1 MFDANFMLFI
11 AGDDNPKSKN
21 AVDNIK
27 KGLKNKNSN
36 LMVIDILKNPQIAE
50 SIGII
55 ATPLLI
61 RTNPEPVRRYIGD
74 FSNSNFNLLI

>member
-1 MFDANFMLFI
+1 MFDATFMLFI

-27 KGLKNKNSN
+27 KGLKNKNTN

-61 RTNPEPVRRYIGD
+61 RTSPEPVRRFIGD
-74 FSNSNFNLLI
+74 FSNSKFNLLF